1 MSKEALPMFF
11 SSLLFA
17 QIIWIFRQEKNVI
30 CNFIY
35 LSLCQQIFIP
45 SMLCKREN
53 HPKIIQNCHNY
64 FSFDPNLDGTKMF
77 PNSTRSQPTSQ
88 RISPRHRFNQRH
100 PIPRRHPNL
109 HIFAASFF
117 VALSPLSC
125 TLINFYR
132 IFHTFRSSIFIFP
145 RRRRS
150 HAEKKELRKFSI
162 FFRAGTF

>member
-64 FSFDPNLDGTKMF
+64 FSFDPNLDGTKIF
-77 PNSTRSQPTSQ
+77 LNSTRSTHVPVPNFTSTPIQPTS
-88 RISPRHRFNQRH
+88 
-100 PIPRRHPNL
+100 PNSQKAPKLAHFRCGLFCRALPLIL
-109 HIFAASFF
+109 HS
-117 VALSPLSC
+117 
-125 TLINFYR
+125 N
-132 IFHTFRSSIFIFP
+132 
-145 RRRRS
+145 
-150 HAEKKELRKFSI
+150 
-162 FFRAGTF
+162 